1 MRVSVPA
8 SGKRLKLSHRRQ
20 SRHCPVRRARD
31 HIIPRRLCCKRVE
44 SARRPAREDVA
55 ARLCRRRMQ
64 RVRQAGRPAALIVPE
79 SQVRLKNVG
88 INPLRTGILECVR
101 EMGGEVTLLDMR
113 DVSGEPVADIAVAAS
128 ALRGIDV
135 PAARAPSMI
144 DEYPILAVAA
154 ACASGDTVFKG
165 VGELRVKES
174 DRLSAISAGLGACGV
189 VVTEANDSLTIHGTG
204 RSPKGGGVISA
215 HSDHR
220 IAMSFLVLGMVSEQP
235 VTVDDCAMITTSFPG
250 FVSLMNGAGA
260 QFEENSIRA

>member
-1 MRVSVPA
+1 MGAQVSI
-8 SGKRLKLSHRRQ
+8 GN
-20 SRHCPVRRARD
+20 
-31 HIIPRRLCCKRVE
+31 E
-44 SARRPAREDVA
+44 ST
-55 ARLCRRRMQ
+55 
-64 RVRQAGRPAALIVPE
+64 
-79 SQVRLKNVG
+79 S
-88 INPLRTGILECVR
+88 
-101 EMGGEVTLLDMR
+101 GGE
-113 DVSGEPVADIAVAAS
+113 SCGDISVDHGH
-128 ALRGIDV
+128 LHGITI
-135 PAARAPSMI
+135 PAGRAPSMI

-189 VVTEANDSLTIHGTG
+189 LVTETNDSLTIHGTG